1 MPEQPHAPRA
11 RPQLCS
17 SSSTSISQS
26 PSPSKAPL
34 LIIHNNLHAP
44 VESRTRIRPM
54 PAGELQLPVNSQST
68 AGFDSIE
75 TTFISRFR
83 IALHHDCR
91 LGNGRSQ
98 VIRTQNRSRI
108 ALDRKHKQYGIAR
121 RTTLQLPPTS
131 AVLSVVVEPAERCAA
146 PARVHRSPVPHQ
158 VPRIL
163 TWTCLYAHTRIYLSV
178 LGSCPGG
185 MRGRNG
191 RVCRVQNIP
200 RQNTLK
206 REFRTGVR

>member
-108 ALDRKHKQYGIAR
+108 ALDRKHKQYWIAR
-121 RTTLQLPPTS
+121 RTTLQLSYTVYLGHHKNFEPTKRKLS
-131 AVLSVVVEPAERCAA
+131 ADDDNSDDTSEQAPSKKRHGPIASVPK
-146 PARVHRSPVPHQ
+146 S
-158 VPRIL
+158 
-163 TWTCLYAHTRIYLSV
+163 Y
-178 LGSCPGG
+178 
-185 MRGRNG
+185 
-191 RVCRVQNIP
+191 
-200 RQNTLK
+200 
-206 REFRTGVR
+206 